1 MKVFLKVE
9 IGKFQE
15 IELLSTGLIHNKVND
30 RYLAIAKSDLKT
42 KAIIFQGL
50 KPNTTIPPNL
60 LWNLTA
66 LGQNTFII
74 TPFLDHNISLT
85 PSNDSN
91 KLTLVN
97 FDPNNKNQQW
107 SLKADFMECDGNCS
121 GNGICS
127 YTTGKLNVNIFYLI
141 WIR

>member
-1 MKVFLKVE
+1 MFQKAE

-15 IELLSTGLIHNKVND
+15 IELLSTGLIHSKVSD
-30 RYLAIAKSDLKT
+30 RYLAIAKSDLKA
-42 KAIIFQGL
+42 KAIIFQNL

-66 LGQNTFII
+66 LGQNTFMI
-74 TPFLDHNISLT
+74 TPFLDHTISLT
-85 PSNDSN
+85 PFNDSN

-97 FDPNNKNQQW
+97 FDRNDKNQQW
-107 SLKADFMECDGNCS
+107 SLTPDFIQCDGNCS

-127 YTTGKLNVNIFYLI
+127 YTTGN
-141 WIR
+141 